1 MRVYPIFLLLIF
13 IFPLL
18 LTDTSPLWAEA
29 LPTGYQQSLDK
40 EEEIKRK
47 LAELAE
53 QDKTLKNQLSIFDN
67 QISFTNIRIEQ
78 NQKRLQD
85 KEKELEALKSDIGSL
100 ENRINRLGE
109 SLDFQNKVFRE
120 RTRATYKSSAVSP
133 IQIIL
138 GGQSMSEA
146 VTRLKYLKVL
156 ENQDRR
162 LISQMKLTRENYK
175 GQKEVLEEKKLRG
188 EELKKQ
194 IEVEKSQLEAQRTQL
209 QKQRAEKDY
218 LLEITQ
224 ADEKKYQELLRQ
236 AQAEREAIERAIATL
251 ILKDPLPVK
260 AGAPIAVMG
269 NSGSPY
275 CSTGAHLHFE
285 VRRNGAYEN
294 PAGYLSSHSVIYDN
308 QVIAMNFT
316 GGWRWPLADPII
328 ISQEYGMSFWA
339 KIGFYKGNPHT
350 GIDMYTRGNYVITA
364 PADGTLYKGSTSCGS
379 ATLKYAA
386 IDHGDGLFTYYLH
399 IQ

>member
-1 MRVYPIFLLLIF
+1 MRRRLLCLFLIYLF
-13 IFPLL
+13 FWP
-18 LTDTSPLWAEA
+18 A
-29 LPTGYQQSLDK
+29 LPLEAEESPSDYQQVLGK

-85 KEKELEALKSDIGSL
+85 KEAELEALKADIGGL
-100 ENRINRLGE
+100 ESRINRLGE
-109 SLDFQNKVFRE
+109 SLDFQNNVFQE
-120 RTRATYKSSAVSP
+120 RARAAYKSGLPSSL
-133 IQIIL
+133 QIIF
-138 GGQSMSEA
+138 GGQLLNEA
-146 VTRLKYLKVL
+146 ITRLKYLRVL

-175 GQKEVLEEKKLRG
+175 EQKKFLEEKKVKAEQLRM
-188 EELKKQ
+188 Q
-194 IEVEKSQLEAQRTQL
+194 IQSEKNQLEAQRAGL

-218 LLEITQ
+218 LLKITQ
-224 ADEKKYQELLRQ
+224 ADEKRYQELLRQ
-236 AQAEREAIERAIATL
+236 AQAEREAIERAISSLA
-251 ILKDPLPVK
+251 LKDGAAVK
-260 AGAPIAVMG
+260 AGDSIAIMG
-269 NSGSPY
+269 NSGAPN
-275 CSTGAHLHFE
+275 CSTGTHLHFE
-285 VRRNGAYEN
+285 VRKNGTYEN
-294 PAGYLSSHSVIYDN
+294 PAAYLSGRTVAYDD
-308 QVIAMNFT
+308 QVAPMTFT
-316 GGWRWPLADPII
+316 GSWRWPLTDPIV

-364 PADGTLYKGSTSCGS
+364 PADGTLYKGSTSCGG
-379 ATLKYAA
+379 AILKYAA
-386 IDHGDGLFTYYLH
+386 IDHGNGLFTYYLH